1 MLVHIYMSLQSKLSR
16 MKKKSHSSLMFL
28 MTLFLICQ
36 IILCYNMNMVRA
48 QLDATTD
55 KQALLS
61 FKSLVSDPQS
71 ALNQWKLDS
80 SHCNWPG
87 VNCTNNGARVRS
99 LVLNGHGLI
108 GIIPPQLSNLTSLQ
122 ILDLSGNSFFG
133 HIPSELSRLAS
144 LQILVLAV
152 NSINGTIPPALGNLP
167 RLKILDLSR
176 NNLSGAIPTTFGFL
190 PNLTRLLIAEN
201 HISGKIPTE
210 LGRLRNLLE
219 LQLSTNQLTGEI
231 PFSICNMSSLVF
243 LSLTGNMLTGKLP
256 SNIGHDLPR
265 LTQLYLANN
274 KLEGPIPS
282 SLSTASQMQVIDL
295 STNRF
300 SGSLPLLGNLKNLI
314 KLNLGNNRLS
324 STTELNFQAFGSLTN
339 CTKMEQLILEL
350 NQLGGELPIS
360 VSNLSANLQEFCIGE
375 NFFTGGFP
383 QGFDKYQNLFALAIN
398 KNFFKGEIPSSI
410 GQLKQLQRLM
420 VHRNELYGEIPDIF
434 GNLTRLDLLAMSNN
448 QLSGGFPS
456 SLAYCER
463 LSKLYLAGNKLTG
476 SITNHISGLSSLS
489 RLQLAHNLFTGSLPM
504 EIGNLKQ
511 LEVLDVSENLLSGN
525 ITTEITKCSSL
536 RNLSMA
542 RNNLTGSIPSLLG
555 ELASLEGL
563 DLSSN
568 KLTGPVPKELE
579 NLEVLKTLNLSF
591 NQLEGQIPRNGV
603 FVNLTWDSLQGNY
616 KLCGFNQE
624 AAEKLRVKI
633 CTSNSHLLPK
643 ILIPVSCFI
652 VLVCAICCFFW
663 VLITQTNKNRG
674 NKKRSSSAII
684 RSLPRLSYSEI
695 QRATNGFAA
704 ENLIGKG
711 GFGTVYKAVFE
722 NTRKL
727 GVNTISAVKVLD
739 LGQSKASK
747 SFDAECEALRNIRH
761 RNLVKV
767 FTSCSSIDHTGADF
781 KALIMEFMSNGNL
794 DICLYPRD
802 IESGLFL
809 TLSQRLNIAI
819 DVASALDYLHHHCE
833 PPVVHCDLKPG
844 NVLLD
849 ENMAAHVGDF
859 GLARFLLQNPQQN
872 DISTIGLKGS
882 IGYIAPEYGQAVKAS
897 TSGDVYSFGIL
908 LLEMFIAKKPTDE
921 MFKEGL
927 NLNTYAST
935 IQEKK
940 ITDIADPRLFKD
952 NENYTQS
959 SNTSTNNF
967 TGSESSIS
975 IDNNSRHDLFN
986 RSEECAAAAI
996 RLGLSC
1002 ATHSAKERLTM
1013 AEALTKLQ
1021 ELMKI
1026 LVG

>member
-1 MLVHIYMSLQSKLSR
+1 MLLESKLSK
-16 MKKKSHSSLMFL
+16 MKKKSHSPLMFL
-28 MTLFLICQ
+28 TLFLICQ
-36 IILCYNMNMVRA
+36 IILCYNMNIVRA

-61 FKSLVSDPQS
+61 FKSLVSDPKS
-71 ALNQWKLDS
+71 ALSQWNLNS
-80 SHCNWPG
+80 SHCDWPG

-108 GIIPPQLSNLTSLQ
+108 GTIPPQLSNLTSLQ

-144 LQILVLAV
+144 LQILVLSI
-152 NSINGTIPPALGNLP
+152 NSINGTIPLELGNLP
-167 RLKILDLSR
+167 RLKMLDLSR
-176 NNLSGAIPTTFGFL
+176 NNLTGAIPITFGFL
-190 PNLTRLLIAEN
+190 PSLTMLLIAEN
-201 HISGKIPTE
+201 QLSGKIPAE
-210 LGRLRNLLE
+210 LGLLRNLLW
-219 LQLSTNQLTGEI
+219 LQLPMNQLTGEI

-265 LTQLYLANN
+265 LTELYLANN
-274 KLEGPIPS
+274 KLEGPIPN
-282 SLSTASQMQVIDL
+282 SLSNASQLQVIDL
-295 STNRF
+295 SINRF
-300 SGSLPLLGNLKNLI
+300 IGSLPLLGNLKNLT

-350 NQLGGELPIS
+350 NQLGGELPVS
-360 VSNLSANLQEFCIGE
+360 VSNLSANLQEFCIG
-375 NFFTGGFP
+375 
-383 QGFDKYQNLFALAIN
+383 
-398 KNFFKGEIPSSI
+398 
-410 GQLKQLQRLM
+410 
-420 VHRNELYGEIPDIF
+420 
-434 GNLTRLDLLAMSNN
+434 
-448 QLSGGFPS
+448 
-456 SLAYCER
+456 
-463 LSKLYLAGNKLTG
+463 NKLTG
-476 SITNHISGLSSLS
+476 SITKHISGLSSLS
-489 RLQLAHNLFTGSLPM
+489 RLLLARNLFIGSLPM

-511 LEVLDVSENLLSGN
+511 LEVLDISENLLSGN
-525 ITTEITKCSSL
+525 ITTEITKCLSL
-536 RNLSMA
+536 RHLRMA
-542 RNNLTGSIPSLLG
+542 RNNLTGLIPSSLG

-568 KLTGPVPKELE
+568 ELSGPVPKELE

-591 NQLEGQIPRNGV
+591 NQLEGQIPINGV

-624 AAEKLRVKI
+624 VTEKLRVNI

-643 ILIPVSCFI
+643 ILIPVSCFL
-652 VLVCAICCFFW
+652 VLVCAMCCFFW
-663 VLITQTNKNRG
+663 ALITRKNKNRG

-684 RSLPRLSYSEI
+684 GSLPRLSYSEI

-711 GFGTVYKAVFE
+711 GFGTVYKAVLE
-722 NTRKL
+722 NTGKL
-727 GVNTISAVKVLD
+727 GVNTIYAVKVLD

-747 SFDAECEALRNIRH
+747 SFDAECEVLRNIRH
-761 RNLVKV
+761 WNLVKV

-794 DICLYPRD
+794 DNWLYPED

-809 TLSQRLNIAI
+809 TLTKRLNIAI

-849 ENMAAHVGDF
+849 VNMAAHVGDF

-872 DISTIGLKGS
+872 EISTIGLKGS
-882 IGYIAPEYGQAVKAS
+882 IGYIAPEYGQGGKAS
-897 TSGDVYSFGIL
+897 TGGDVYSFGIL

-927 NLNTYAST
+927 NLNKYAST
-935 IQEKK
+935 MQQKK

-952 NENYTQS
+952 NENYTRS
-959 SNTSTNNF
+959 SNTSNSNF
-967 TGSESSIS
+967 TSGESSN
-975 IDNNSRHDLFN
+975 IDNNSNHGWFN
-986 RSEECAAAAI
+986 RSEECAAAVI

-1002 ATHSAKERLTM
+1002 AAHSAKDRLTIG
-1013 AEALTKLQ
+1013 EALTKLQ

>member
-1 MLVHIYMSLQSKLSR
+1 MLLESKLSK
-16 MKKKSHSSLMFL
+16 MKKKSHSPLMFL
-28 MTLFLICQ
+28 TLFLICQ
-36 IILCYNMNMVRA
+36 IILCYNMNIVRA

-61 FKSLVSDPQS
+61 FKSLVSDPKS
-71 ALNQWKLDS
+71 ALSQWNLNS
-80 SHCNWPG
+80 SHCDWPG

-108 GIIPPQLSNLTSLQ
+108 GTIPPQLSNLTSLQ

-144 LQILVLAV
+144 LQILVLSI
-152 NSINGTIPPALGNLP
+152 NSINGTIPLELGNLP
-167 RLKILDLSR
+167 RLKMLDLSR
-176 NNLSGAIPTTFGFL
+176 NNLTGAIPITFGFL
-190 PNLTRLLIAEN
+190 PSLTMLLIAEN
-201 HISGKIPTE
+201 QLSGKIPAE
-210 LGRLRNLLE
+210 LGLLRNLLW
-219 LQLSTNQLTGEI
+219 LQLPMNQLTGEI

-265 LTQLYLANN
+265 LTELYLANN
-274 KLEGPIPS
+274 KLEGPIPN
-282 SLSTASQMQVIDL
+282 SLSNASQLQVIDL
-295 STNRF
+295 SINRF
-300 SGSLPLLGNLKNLI
+300 IGSLPLLGNLKNLT

-350 NQLGGELPIS
+350 NQLGGELPVS

-410 GQLKQLQRLM
+410 RQLKQLQRLM
-420 VHRNELYGEIPDIF
+420 VHGNKLSGDIPDIF
-434 GNLTRLDLLAMSNN
+434 GNFTRLYFLSMSDN

-456 SLAYCER
+456 SLVYCQR
-463 LSKLYLAGNKLTG
+463 LSALYLAGNKLTG
-476 SITNHISGLSSLS
+476 SITKHISGLSSLS
-489 RLQLAHNLFTGSLPM
+489 RLLLARNLFIGSLPM

-511 LEVLDVSENLLSGN
+511 LEVLDISENLLSGN
-525 ITTEITKCSSL
+525 ITTEITKCLSL
-536 RNLSMA
+536 RHLRMA
-542 RNNLTGSIPSLLG
+542 RNNLTGLIPSSLG

-568 KLTGPVPKELE
+568 ELSGPVPKELE

-591 NQLEGQIPRNGV
+591 NQLEGQIPINGV

-624 AAEKLRVKI
+624 VTEKLRVNI

-643 ILIPVSCFI
+643 ILIPVSCFL
-652 VLVCAICCFFW
+652 VLVCAMCCFFW
-663 VLITQTNKNRG
+663 ALITRKNKNRG

-684 RSLPRLSYSEI
+684 GSLPRLSYSEI

-711 GFGTVYKAVFE
+711 GFGTVYKAVLE
-722 NTRKL
+722 NTGKL
-727 GVNTISAVKVLD
+727 GVNTIYAVKVLD

-747 SFDAECEALRNIRH
+747 SFDAECEVLRNIRH
-761 RNLVKV
+761 WNLVKV

-794 DICLYPRD
+794 DNWLYPED

-809 TLSQRLNIAI
+809 TLTKRLNIAI

-849 ENMAAHVGDF
+849 VNMAAHVGDF

-872 DISTIGLKGS
+872 EISTIGLKGS
-882 IGYIAPEYGQAVKAS
+882 IGYIAPEYGQGGKAS
-897 TSGDVYSFGIL
+897 TGGDVYSFGIL

-927 NLNTYAST
+927 NLNKYAST
-935 IQEKK
+935 MQQKK

-952 NENYTQS
+952 NENYTRS
-959 SNTSTNNF
+959 SNTSNSNF
-967 TGSESSIS
+967 TSGESSN
-975 IDNNSRHDLFN
+975 IDNNSNHGWFN
-986 RSEECAAAAI
+986 RSEECAAAVI

-1002 ATHSAKERLTM
+1002 AAHSAKDRLTIG
-1013 AEALTKLQ
+1013 EALTKLQ

>member
-1 MLVHIYMSLQSKLSR
+1 
-16 MKKKSHSSLMFL
+16 MKKKYHSPLMFL
-28 MTLFLICQ
+28 TLFLICQ
-36 IILCYNMNMVRA
+36 IILCHNMSMVIA

-61 FKSLVSDPQS
+61 FKSLVSDPRS
-71 ALNQWKLDS
+71 TLSQWNLDS

-87 VNCTNNGARVRS
+87 VNCTNNGARVQYLLLS
-99 LVLNGHGLI
+99 GHGFI

-122 ILDLSGNSFFG
+122 ILDLSENSFFG
-133 HIPSELSRLAS
+133 HIPREFSQLAN
-144 LQILVLAV
+144 LQILDLAV
-152 NSINGTIPPALGNLP
+152 NSINGTIPLELGNLL
-167 RLKILDLSR
+167 RLKKLDLSR
-176 NNLSGAIPTTFGFL
+176 NNFSGAIPTTFGFL
-190 PNLTRLLIAEN
+190 PKLTLLLIAEN
-201 HISGKIPTE
+201 QLSGKIPAE
-210 LGRLRNLLE
+210 LGHLRNLLV
-219 LQLSTNQLTGEI
+219 LHLSMNQLTGEI
-231 PFSICNMSSLVF
+231 PFSICNMSSLVY

-265 LTQLYLANN
+265 LTEFYLANN
-274 KLEGPIPS
+274 MLEGQIPS
-282 SLSTASQMQVIDL
+282 SLSNASQLEFIDL
-295 STNRF
+295 SINRF
-300 SGSLPLLGNLKNLI
+300 SGSLPLLGNLKNLTL
-314 KLNLGNNRLS
+314 LNLGYNRLS

-339 CTKMEQLILEL
+339 CTKMERL
-350 NQLGGELPIS
+350 NVESSQLGGELPLS
-360 VSNLSANLQEFCIGE
+360 VSNLSANLQEFIIGE

-383 QGFDKYQNLFALAIN
+383 QGFEKYQNLSFLYIEN
-398 KNFFKGEIPSSI
+398 NYFQGEIPSSI
-410 GQLKQLQRLM
+410 GKLKRLQSLM
-420 VHRNELYGEIPDIF
+420 VDRNELSGEIPDIF
-434 GNLTRLDLLAMSNN
+434 RNLTQLYFLDMSDN

-456 SLAYCER
+456 SLAYCQH
-463 LSKLYLAGNKLTG
+463 LSFLYLPGNKLTG
-476 SITNHISGLSSLS
+476 SITKNISSSL
-489 RLQLAHNLFTGSLPM
+489 RELLLARNLFTGSLPM

-511 LEVLDVSENLLSGN
+511 LEVLDVSGNLLSGN

-542 RNNLTGSIPSLLG
+542 SNNLTGSIPSSLG
-555 ELASLEGL
+555 ELTPLESL
-563 DLSSN
+563 DLSFNDLS
-568 KLTGPVPKELE
+568 GPIPKELE

-603 FVNLTWDSLQGNY
+603 FVNLTWNSLQGNY

-624 AAEKLRVKI
+624 AAEKLRVNI

-643 ILIPVSCFI
+643 ILIPISCFLA
-652 VLVCAICCFFW
+652 LVCAICCFFW
-663 VLITQTNKNRG
+663 ALITRKNKNRG
-674 NKKRSSSAII
+674 DKKRSSYEII
-684 RSLPRLSYSEI
+684 WSLPIVSYSEI
-695 QRATNGFAA
+695 QHATNGFAV

-722 NTRKL
+722 NTGKL

-739 LGQSKASK
+739 LGKSKASK
-747 SFDAECEALRNIRH
+747 SFDAECEVLRNIRH

-767 FTSCSSIDHTGADF
+767 FTSCSSIDHIGADF

-794 DICLYPRD
+794 DNWLYPED

-809 TLSQRLNIAI
+809 TLTQRLNIAI

-833 PPVVHCDLKPG
+833 PPIVHCDLKPG

-849 ENMAAHVGDF
+849 KNMVAHVGDF

-872 DISTIGLKGS
+872 VISTIGLKGS
-882 IGYIAPEYGQAVKAS
+882 IGYIAPEYGQGGKSS

-921 MFKEGL
+921 MFKQGL
-927 NLNTYAST
+927 NLYKYAST
-935 IQEKK
+935 ILQEKK

-952 NENYTQS
+952 NKNYSTRS
-959 SNTSTNNF
+959 SNTSISTSNF
-967 TGSESSIS
+967 TGCESSN
-975 IDNNSRHDLFN
+975 IDRNFSHDWFN
-986 RSEECAAAAI
+986 ISEECSIAAI

-1002 ATHSAKERLTM
+1002 AAHLAKDRLTM
-1013 AEALTKLQ
+1013 GEALIRLQ